1 MVASL
6 TRSGAEKN
14 RSGESSG
21 KMQAA
26 IGFWAKPR
34 LSAQTQPRMD
44 WNDWQRVLKW
54 RALEEGDAD
63 GVLVSAERRRESTAH
78 TRAGLGSEEIQGDV
92 LDERGESF
100 LHKRAEWLER
110 EAVGWRGELIRVL
123 GLLRVPH
130 GRWSWAI
137 SGWVVALIGGYWL
150 TDLGQTSEF
159 NLLALPLVGL
169 LAWNAVVI
177 VLGVLCEILPT
188 SSMVGRGGWLAEV
201 LAHGV
206 SRFSAASKEAENSL
220 GGVVRARFEELA
232 WPLAWSRLQMRLR
245 LWLHVAAAML
255 ALGGA
260 VALYARGWSKEYRA
274 VWESTL
280 LSKDGARSFFET
292 LFKPASVALRTP
304 VPLDQLSG
312 MHRTGGKAEQPALAL
327 PWIHL
332 YAGTLL
338 VLVIVPRLALAGIG
352 VARGGRVL
360 TMRARS
366 LNWGNHLRGLLRA
379 VEGGNEVVQVL
390 VHAMDPTSNH
400 RDVWDRGVRGRFGGM
415 ARAEYVRILAG
426 DEDEFAAAWQPA
438 SAQIVMLFNMAT
450 TPEDEV
456 QRRLVSDVRQR
467 LLTKHAE
474 PELIVLLDGTSLA
487 GRWSPEKIAGR
498 EQLWSRMVEGLAS
511 EVIVAVRKESARD
524 PAPVS

>member
-1 MVASL
+1 
-6 TRSGAEKN
+6 
-14 RSGESSG
+14 
-21 KMQAA
+21 
-26 IGFWAKPR
+26 
-34 LSAQTQPRMD
+34 MD

-63 GVLVSAERRRESTAH
+63 GVLVSAERRREATAH
-78 TRAGLGSEEIQGDV
+78 TRAGLASEEIQGDA
-92 LDERGESF
+92 LDERSESF
-100 LHKRAEWLER
+100 LDKRAEWLER

-123 GLLRVPH
+123 ELLRVPQ
-130 GRWSWAI
+130 GRWSWAVA
-137 SGWVVALIGGYWL
+137 GWGVALVTGYWL

-177 VLGVLCEILPT
+177 VLGVFCEILPV
-188 SSMVGRGGWLAEV
+188 SSKSGSGGWLAEI
-201 LAHGV
+201 LAQGV
-206 SRFSAASKEAENSL
+206 KRFNAASQQTENTL
-220 GGVVRARFEELA
+220 GGAVRARFEELA

-280 LSKDGARSFFET
+280 LSKEEHARSFFET
-292 LFKPASVALRTP
+292 LFKPASTALRTP
-304 VPLDQLSG
+304 VPLDQLGG
-312 MHRTGGKAEQPALAL
+312 MHRTGGKAKGPAPALT
-327 PWIHL
+327 WIHL

-338 VLVIVPRLALAGIG
+338 VLVILPRLALAGVG
-352 VARGGRVL
+352 LARGGRVL
-360 TMRARS
+360 SKRARA

-379 VEGGNEVVQVL
+379 VEGGDAVIQVL
-390 VHAMDPTSNH
+390 VHAMEATPAH
-400 RDVWDRGVRGRFGGM
+400 REVWDRGVRGRFGGM
-415 ARAEYVRILAG
+415 ARAEYVRIPAG
-426 DEDEFAAAWQPA
+426 DEDEFAAVWQPG
-438 SAQIVMLFNMAT
+438 SPQVVMLFNMAT
-450 TPEDEV
+450 TPEAEV

-474 PELIVLLDGTSLA
+474 PDLIVLLDATSLA

-498 EQLWSRMVEGLAS
+498 EQLWSRTVEGLAT
-511 EVIVAVRKESARD
+511 EVIVAVRKESPRD
-524 PAPVS
+524 SAPLS